1 MQIFI
6 STGEVS
12 GDLQGGMLVEALY
25 RQGQVLG
32 IDLEITALG
41 GERMKAAGAKLL
53 GDTTA
58 IGSMGLIEALRFV
71 LPTLKVQS
79 QAKAYLKKN
88 RPDLIVLIDYWGP
101 NSVIG
106 NYIHKHLPDVPVVYY
121 IAPQLWV
128 WCPFPE
134 DLKRAI
140 RISDRILAIF
150 PEEAKYFQSHG
161 ADVTWVGHPLVDRV
175 DQFPSRAAA
184 RAELGISPT
193 ETAIA
198 LFPASRHQELKYLMP
213 VMFQAAK
220 VLQARHPHVSFW
232 IPLALPAYADR
243 IEQAI
248 GDYGIK
254 ATLVRDNPTSASL
267 SDHTAA
273 SSGNHSKQKAV
284 IAAADLAITKS
295 GTVNLEL
302 ALLNIPQVVIY
313 RVNKFTYWIA
323 KDVLRFPRPL
333 ISPVNLV
340 VMREIVPELLQA
352 KVTVENMVQAAEEF
366 LLNPQRLAQMQQDY
380 QEVREKLGSPG
391 VGDRAAKEILQLLKT
406 GKSDKEKE

>member
-25 RQGQVLG
+25 RQGQALG
-32 IDLEITALG
+32 IDLDITALG
-41 GERMKAAGAKLL
+41 GARMEAAGAKLL

-58 IGSMGLIEALRFV
+58 IGSMGIIEALRFV

-79 QAKAYLKKN
+79 QAKAYLKKH

-175 DQFPSRAAA
+175 AQFPSREVA
-184 RAELGISPT
+184 RTELGISPT

-220 VLQARHPHVSFW
+220 VLQDRHPNISFW
-232 IPLALPAYADR
+232 IPLALPAYADQ

-248 GDYGIK
+248 ADYGIK
-254 ATLVRDNPTSASL
+254 ATLVRDNPTSAN
-267 SDHTAA
+267 
-273 SSGNHSKQKAV
+273 SGNHSKQKAV

-340 VMREIVPELLQA
+340 VMREVVPELLQA
-352 KVTVENMVQAAEEF
+352 KVTVENMVEAAEEF
-366 LLNPQRLAQMQQDY
+366 LVNPQRLIQMQQDY
-380 QEVREKLGSPG
+380 QEVQEKLGSPG
-391 VGDRAAKEILQLLKT
+391 VGDRAAQEILQLLHTK
-406 GKSDKEKE
+406 

>member
-12 GDLQGGMLVEALY
+12 GDLQGGMLVEALHH
-25 RQGQVLG
+25 QAQTLG
-32 IDLEITALG
+32 IDLDITALG
-41 GERMKAAGAKLL
+41 GARMQAAGAKLL

-58 IGSMGLIEALRFV
+58 IGSMGIIEALRFV

-79 QAKAYLKKN
+79 QAKAYLKKH

-150 PEEAKYFQSHG
+150 PEEAKYFQAHG

-175 DQFPSRAAA
+175 SQFPSREAA
-184 RAELGISPT
+184 RAELGISPA

-220 VLQARHPHVSFW
+220 VLQDRYPHISFW
-232 IPLALPAYADR
+232 IPLALPAYAER

-248 GDYGIK
+248 VDYGIK
-254 ATLVRDNPTSASL
+254 ATLVKDNP
-267 SDHTAA
+267 
-273 SSGNHSKQKAV
+273 KAV

-302 ALLNIPQVVIY
+302 ALLDIPQVVIY

-340 VMREIVPELLQA
+340 VMREIVPELLQS

-366 LLNPQRLAQMQQDY
+366 LVNPQRLVQMQQDY

-391 VGDRAAKEILQLLKT
+391 VSDRAAQEILQLLHK
-406 GKSDKEKE
+406 KLY

>member
-25 RQGQVLG
+25 RQGQALG
-32 IDLEITALG
+32 IDLDITALG
-41 GERMKAAGAKLL
+41 GARMQAAGAKLL

-58 IGSMGLIEALRFV
+58 IGSMGLVEALRFV

-106 NYIHKHLPDVPVVYY
+106 NYIRKHLPDVPVVYY

-175 DQFPSRAAA
+175 SQFPSRTAA
-184 RAELGISPT
+184 RTELGISPE

-213 VMFQAAK
+213 LMFQAAK
-220 VLQARHPHVSFW
+220 VLQDRHPHVSFW

-248 GDYGIK
+248 VDYGLK
-254 ATLVRDNPTSASL
+254 ATLVRDNPTSTPL
-267 SDHTAA
+267 SDHTSAI
-273 SSGNHSKQKAV
+273 SGNHSKQKAV

-366 LLNPQRLAQMQQDY
+366 LVNPQRLVQMQQDY
-380 QEVREKLGSPG
+380 QEVQEKLGSPG

-406 GKSDKEKE
+406 GK